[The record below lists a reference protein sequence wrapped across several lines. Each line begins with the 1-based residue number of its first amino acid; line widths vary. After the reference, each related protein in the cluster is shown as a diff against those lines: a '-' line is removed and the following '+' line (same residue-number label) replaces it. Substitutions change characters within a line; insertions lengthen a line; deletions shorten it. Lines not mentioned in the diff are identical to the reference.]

1 MQPTPRH
8 GRARYSTADLSLSV
22 PARTH
27 LRSRR
32 PRARR
37 LTNAPRPDSAHDRDA
52 KGRSS
57 HWSRQV
63 FSLTN
68 ASPANA
74 AKVLQDRQFYFD
86 SSRFT
91 TNFSARGITS
101 NVTG

>member
-1 MQPTPRH
+1 
-8 GRARYSTADLSLSV
+8 
-22 PARTH
+22 
-27 LRSRR
+27 
-32 PRARR
+32 
-37 LTNAPRPDSAHDRDA
+37 TNAPRPDSAHDRDA

-101 NVTG
+101 NVTGSLPMSSPSALNHMPGVDSTRTRLARSKITAE